1 MELQDHQTHLQNL
14 VNQANTLSN
23 EIETKRTLLLKVQG
37 LIEESVAKIDI
48 YAGSVNG
55 ANTTISSS
63 MWNGS
68 GMYVAGTYHILGY

>member
-37 LIEESVAKIDI
+37 AIEYLSE
-48 YAGSVNG
+48 
-55 ANTTISSS
+55 
-63 MWNGS
+63 
-68 GMYVAGTYHILGY
+68 LGVTLPEPPAPAETPEAPPEPEVSE

>member
-37 LIEESVAKIDI
+37 VIEYLSE
-48 YAGSVNG
+48 
-55 ANTTISSS
+55 
-63 MWNGS
+63 
-68 GMYVAGTYHILGY
+68 LGVTLPEAPPETPEAPPEPEVSE

>member
-37 LIEESVAKIDI
+37 AIEYLSE
-48 YAGSVNG
+48 
-55 ANTTISSS
+55 
-63 MWNGS
+63 
-68 GMYVAGTYHILGY
+68 LGVKLPEPPAEPPAETSEAALEPEVSE

>member
-37 LIEESVAKIDI
+37 VIEYLSE
-48 YAGSVNG
+48 
-55 ANTTISSS
+55 
-63 MWNGS
+63 
-68 GMYVAGTYHILGY
+68 LGVTLPEPPAPAETPEAPPEPEVSE

>member
-37 LIEESVAKIDI
+37 VIEYLSE
-48 YAGSVNG
+48 
-55 ANTTISSS
+55 
-63 MWNGS
+63 
-68 GMYVAGTYHILGY
+68 LGVTLPEPPAPEETPEAPLEPEVSE

>member
-37 LIEESVAKIDI
+37 VIEYLSELGVTLPEAPAPETPEAPPESEV
-48 YAGSVNG
+48 SE
-55 ANTTISSS
+55 
-63 MWNGS
+63 
-68 GMYVAGTYHILGY
+68 

>member
-37 LIEESVAKIDI
+37 VIEYLSE
-48 YAGSVNG
+48 
-55 ANTTISSS
+55 
-63 MWNGS
+63 
-68 GMYVAGTYHILGY
+68 LGVTLPEPPAPEETPKAPPEPEVSE

>member
-37 LIEESVAKIDI
+37 VIEYLSE
-48 YAGSVNG
+48 
-55 ANTTISSS
+55 
-63 MWNGS
+63 
-68 GMYVAGTYHILGY
+68 LGVKLPE

>member
-37 LIEESVAKIDI
+37 VIEYLSELGVKLPEPPAETPE
-48 YAGSVNG
+48 APPEPE
-55 ANTTISSS
+55 ISE
-63 MWNGS
+63 
-68 GMYVAGTYHILGY
+68 